1 MSVKLLKI
9 RFENYKRFSDREEI
23 ELRPVTLLL
32 GKNSSG
38 KSSITRLF
46 PMIGKSLSGDLES
59 MPISFEN
66 DNVPLGTSFQ
76 SLCHNG
82 NMVELK
88 FGVSFADETS
98 IDIELM
104 SLNSGDVIVSKYILQ
119 TKKGV
124 FTLRRESGA
133 YRCIETGKLYLD
145 EFNGFIHVELF
156 RDLQLTSSYSQTI
169 DYIGPLRMNPER
181 FLTYNG
187 NEKKISVGTR
197 GENAYPMYCADSKLQ
212 SAVSTWFE
220 KSFNGCKVRLKPTPE
235 VGMSQIVFSKKDQE
249 PYEVNIADEGM
260 GIGQVFPIVVRSLKS
275 IYESIVVIEQPELH
289 LHPAAHASL
298 ARLFAETAIANKQT
312 YVIET
317 HSENILLGL
326 RKAVVDKSITFEP
339 KDIVIYFIKE
349 DESGAYLEKITIDE
363 TGTLSD
369 WPKGV
374 FNESFELMRD
384 ILEQS
389 EKLQK

>member
-1 MSVKLLKI
+1 MGVQLSKI

-23 ELRPVTLLL
+23 ELRPVTLLI

-46 PMIGKSLSGDLES
+46 PMIGKSLSGELDG
-59 MPISFEN
+59 MPISFTS
-66 DNVPLGTSFQ
+66 DGVSLGTSFQ

-88 FGVSFADETS
+88 FGVSFVDETS

-104 SLNSGDVIVSKYILQ
+104 SLGSGDVIVNKYILR
-119 TKKGV
+119 TKQGIY
-124 FTLRRESGA
+124 TLKRESGA
-133 YRCIETGKLYLD
+133 YKCSETGKSYSD
-145 EFNGFIHVELF
+145 NFNGFVHVELF
-156 RDLQLTSSYSQTI
+156 KDIQLTASYSQLI
-169 DYIGPLRMNPER
+169 DYIGPIRINPER
-181 FLTYNG
+181 FLTYNW
-187 NEKKISVGTR
+187 NEKKTNVGAQ
-197 GENAYPMYCADSKLQ
+197 GENAYSMYCADAKLQ
-212 SAVSTWFE
+212 SAVSAWFE
-220 KSFNGCKVRLKPTPE
+220 NSFNECKVRLKPTPE
-235 VGMSQIVFSKKDQE
+235 VGMSQIVFSKKDQQ

-260 GIGQVFPIVVRSLKS
+260 GIGQVFPIIVRSLKS

-289 LHPAAHASL
+289 LHPAAHANM
-298 ARLFAETAIANKQT
+298 ARLFAETAVSNKQI

-317 HSENILLGL
+317 HSENLLLGL
-326 RKAVVDKSITFEP
+326 RKAVVDKSISFTPE
-339 KDIVIYFIKE
+339 DLVIYFIKE
-349 DESGAYLEKITIDE
+349 DESGAFLEKITIDK
-363 TGTLSD
+363 TGSLSD

-389 EKLQK
+389 EKLKK

>member
-1 MSVKLLKI
+1 MGIQLSKI

-23 ELRPVTLLL
+23 ELRPVTLLI

-59 MPISFEN
+59 MPISFVN
-66 DNVPLGTSFQ
+66 DNVSLGTSFQ

-88 FGVSFADETS
+88 FGVSFVDETS

-104 SLNSGDVIVSKYILQ
+104 SLNNGDVIVNKYKLQ
-119 TKKGV
+119 TKKGL
-124 FTLRRESGA
+124 FTLHRESGA
-133 YRCIETGKLYLD
+133 YKCVETGKLYSD
-145 EFNGFIHVELF
+145 NFNGFVHVELF
-156 RDLQLTSSYSQTI
+156 KDIQLTSSYTQTI
-169 DYIGPLRMNPER
+169 DYIGPLRVNPER

-187 NEKKISVGTR
+187 NEKKTNVGAR
-197 GENAYPMYCADSKLQ
+197 GENAYPMYCADAKLQ

-220 KSFNGCKVRLKPTPE
+220 NSFNECKVRLKSTPE
-235 VGMSQIVFSKKDQE
+235 AGISQIVFSKKDQE

-260 GIGQVFPIVVRSLKS
+260 GIGQVFPIIVRCLRS

-298 ARLFAETAIANKQT
+298 AKLFAETAIANKQT

-317 HSENILLGL
+317 HSENLLLGL
-326 RKAVVDKSITFEP
+326 RKAVVDKSVSFSPE
-339 KDIVIYFIKE
+339 DIVIYFIKE
-349 DESGAYLEKITIDE
+349 DESGAFLEKITIDE
-363 TGTLSD
+363 SGALSD

-374 FNESFELMRD
+374 FNESFELMRS
-384 ILEQS
+384 I
-389 EKLQK
+389 LQKSQA